1 MTDAMQTPIDLGP
14 SYPFQRLLGFRK
26 VLHDTDTARFELEL
40 RGDFLDRV
48 PALVQQRRGAVDA
61 GIEMKPARRKTNRTS
76 EFLPKRLV

>member
-1 MTDAMQTPIDLGP
+1 MEESSAAADPAAKGARGLPKAALE
-14 SYPFQRLLGFRK
+14 
-26 VLHDTDTARFELEL
+26 TAREIELVAELEL

-76 EFLPKRLV
+76 EFLPERLV